1 MITKGERIAACSKH
15 TRGPGHRRHDQTLS
29 TGTGLM
35 LSRGE
40 FTPLSSPFLRARAK
54 LVCTASPTLVK
65 QVVLIKNKLQVLLTK
80 KHGRA
85 DFGKLGTTSH
95 EPV

>member
-1 MITKGERIAACSKH
+1 MTVEYLENK
-15 TRGPGHRRHDQTLS
+15 
-29 TGTGLM
+29 
-35 LSRGE
+35 
-40 FTPLSSPFLRARAK
+40 
-54 LVCTASPTLVK
+54 TLVK

-85 DFGKLGTTSH
+85 DFGKLGTTGH